1 MGDNPDGNTGQRGK
15 GPTLAEVTRSA
26 ASEGVSANA
35 SSRRAALGAAATF
48 GALAAVPIV
57 GRLLRLGD
65 AAAAPSK
72 AQDIQILQL
81 VMQLEFAQVAFYEQA
96 LRQAGL
102 TGDLREFAQTSL
114 KHEREHLSA
123 IRGAL
128 GAKTV
133 PKPTMEFGNKTKSP
147 KAFINAATELE
158 DLAVAG
164 YNGQATNLT
173 KQTLAAA
180 AEIVSVEARHAAWV
194 RAIAGEVAAP
204 DPVDKPITAQEFAQ
218 GLQQFGVRS

>member
-1 MGDNPDGNTGQRGK
+1 
-15 GPTLAEVTRSA
+15 
-26 ASEGVSANA
+26 
-35 SSRRAALGAAATF
+35 LGAAATF
-48 GALAAVPIV
+48 GALAAVPLA
-57 GRLLRLGD
+57 GRLFRLND

-102 TGDLREFAQTSL
+102 TGDLRKFAQTSL
-114 KHEREHLSA
+114 GQEREHLSA

-147 KAFINAATELE
+147 NAFINAATELE

-173 KQTLAAA
+173 KHTLAAA

-218 GLQQFGVRS
+218 GLQRFGVRS